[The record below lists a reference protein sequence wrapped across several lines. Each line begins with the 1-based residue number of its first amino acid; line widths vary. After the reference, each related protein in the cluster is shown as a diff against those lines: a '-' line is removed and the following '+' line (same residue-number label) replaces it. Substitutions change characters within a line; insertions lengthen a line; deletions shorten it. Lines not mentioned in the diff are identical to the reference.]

1 MNQGGLFAV
10 IINAIKARV
19 MPIVNKLRMYTS
31 ISFLRTK
38 VLVKVREFFIKLL
51 DVKPKHKKD
60 YYTVGNWMISKKL
73 AFAAVV
79 ILGALSLLYIFAV
92 RKPFG
97 NFGSADGIKTYKY
110 TSMALRL
117 QTGKVRITGRGGYLA
132 YEGNVEKGYTKGYGT
147 LWDKQG
153 STVYIGNF
161 EKSKYEGNGTLY
173 YTGEIV
179 HYTGDFHE
187 NIFEGT
193 GKLYRESSTLW
204 YQGEFV
210 AGRKE
215 GEGNLYDNGG
225 TKVFEGIFAADEI
238 AYSQLVG
245 KTTADMAQQYIGRR
259 KVFTGTDEMAVYL
272 SDIDAVYSIPT
283 ENKELG
289 DSSTID
295 AIYVL
300 HDHIN
305 FGGNICTNIAQ
316 VRDIMGTP
324 TYQGDSFAT
333 YPEICGIYEMSKNRK
348 IYSGTPEISFTQEL
362 DDLITVDSYTL
373 SYPVYLYTFE
383 RDGLLYSFLTR
394 DEAGTGFDMYFISVM
409 SGE

>member
-1 MNQGGLFAV
+1 
-10 IINAIKARV
+10 
-19 MPIVNKLRMYTS
+19 
-31 ISFLRTK
+31 
-38 VLVKVREFFIKLL
+38 
-51 DVKPKHKKD
+51 
-60 YYTVGNWMISKKL
+60 MISKKL
-73 AFAAVV
+73 AFAAV
-79 ILGALSLLYIFAV
+79 IIIGSLSLLYIVNV

-97 NFGSADGIKTYKY
+97 NLGSADGIKTYKY
-110 TSMALRL
+110 TSLALRM

-173 YTGEIV
+173 YPGEIV

-187 NIFEGT
+187 NIFEGK

-215 GEGNLYDNGG
+215 GEGTLYDTGG
-225 TKVFEGIFAADEI
+225 SQVFEGLFAADEI

-245 KTTADMAQQYIGRR
+245 KSTTELAQQYTGRR
-259 KVFTGTDEMAVYL
+259 KVYSGSEYMAVYL
-272 SDIDAVYSIPT
+272 SDIDVIYSIPAD
-283 ENKELG
+283 NNELG
-289 DSSTID
+289 DSSTVNEV
-295 AIYVL
+295 YVL

-305 FGGNICTNIAQ
+305 FGGNVCTNISQ
-316 VRDIMGTP
+316 IREVMGTP

-333 YPEICGIYEMSKNRK
+333 YPEIAGIYEMSKLRK

-362 DDLITVDSYTL
+362 DDLITVDGYDMA
-373 SYPVYLYTFE
+373 YPVYLYTFE

-394 DEAGTGFDMYFISVM
+394 DEAGSGFDMYFISVL
-409 SGE
+409 EEAE